1 MANTTLHPESAAIT
15 TGIDPAL
22 YEAAAAMM
30 GLPSNHPDVI
40 ARVKHEH
47 DECLGLEYAANATR
61 AAMDALSALNAIEI
75 GQLLDRHAEGY
86 RAEHLAGYGLL
97 RVARRRLR
105 EAVGEGSNPA
115 GYDRFMDMLSAQG
128 IDIYDD

>member
-1 MANTTLHPESAAIT
+1 MASHNIHSKSIATKTE
-15 TGIDPAL
+15 IDPAL
-22 YEAAAAMM
+22 YEATAAIM
-30 GLPSNHPDVI
+30 GLPSNHPDVLAHVKFEHEEAL
-40 ARVKHEH
+40 AR
-47 DECLGLEYAANATR
+47 EYAGNAFR
-61 AAMDALSALNAIEI
+61 AAVDALAALDAIEL
-75 GQLLDRHAEGY
+75 GRLLDRHAEGY